1 MRTLT
6 KFKGDALQ
14 ASKDTVQ
21 IKSQNVTDVCML
33 GGGGGKLLQNSAT
46 FWGYILV
53 RLPRIMFKLGIFT
66 NFFKS
71 FSAALMDFC

>member
-1 MRTLT
+1 MGTLT

-33 GGGGGKLLQNSAT
+33 GGGGQTTAKFGD
-46 FWGYILV
+46 F
-53 RLPRIMFKLGIFT
+53 LG
-66 NFFKS
+66 
-71 FSAALMDFC
+71 LYPC

>member
-33 GGGGGKLLQNSAT
+33 GGGGANYCKIRRLFGAISLLDFHESCSNLAS
-46 FWGYILV
+46 L
-53 RLPRIMFKLGIFT
+53 LIFLSP
-66 NFFKS
+66 FQPH
-71 FSAALMDFC
+71 